1 MQRELPA
8 SVSAGPTSSI
18 GASDTSIKSDCPGIA
33 LVTLP
38 TGPNAMPDYS
48 VSECIATGRKTLEAL
63 DEQATRCEALLQS
76 QQARIRELEA
86 NVTHQ
91 HASFG
96 DLQGRLDK
104 CHAHTRSLENE
115 NLRRAAEIVG
125 LKAEKSELVEFN
137 RSLLRQA
144 TCFRDGLMVIIS
156 DLDKLAEGKTG
167 HEAWNQ
173 VCVHCM
179 SQILACHA
187 DVSEATTNFA
197 YVVPRRT

>member
-1 MQRELPA
+1 MSRRRDAKPYF
-8 SVSAGPTSSI
+8 SSN
-18 GASDTSIKSDCPGIA
+18 KP
-33 LVTLP
+33 
-38 TGPNAMPDYS
+38 
-48 VSECIATGRKTLEAL
+48 
-63 DEQATRCEALLQS
+63 
-76 QQARIRELEA
+76 RIRELEA

-91 HASFG
+91 HASFE

-115 NLRRAAEIVG
+115 NPRRAAEIVG

-197 YVVPRRT
+197 YAVPRRT